1 MRVRVVA
8 VSLLVLVSIAV
19 LLPNHPARRDPAE
32 DTGVFFYAAQ
42 RLLDGGAP
50 YRDIW
55 DHKPPG
61 VYFVDAVGLALGG
74 RVGIWAVQLVFLIA
88 AALLG
93 YRAIRRELGDVP
105 ALVGSLAWLVAS
117 PRLFLEQGQTN
128 FVEFFA
134 LPFQFGALMLVTEI
148 RTLSTARAAAIGLLG
163 GSAVLFKP
171 TLVGIWIAIGLVT
184 LIERRRHAIAPMAAI
199 ALGASLPLAIVA
211 AWALLRGIFADMVDQ
226 ALVYNRAYASF
237 LPPTERLSDLFNG
250 LRLTL
255 PSGLAIISILAWA
268 YALVT
273 RRWQSPLVKV
283 AVAAFPLELVLAT
296 FGRGYHYYFL
306 AWLPSMA
313 VLTAFAAS
321 VVRRLAPPR
330 PARIALVLL
339 TLAMC
344 AQPLLLVTRLLLTS
358 DAGRLSAAA
367 SYIAANS
374 RADDTVF
381 IWGAHTEVLWLANR
395 LSPTQY
401 VYQYAPLYT
410 RGYASPARVAE
421 LLADLERERPV
432 LILDASRES
441 FVTPPLDLAGLRTW
455 TSPDAQYIPPREL
468 EHVIEFV
475 SANYDRVGAEPA
487 TGWPVW
493 RLRAP

>member
-1 MRVRVVA
+1 MRVGVVA
-8 VSLLVLVSIAV
+8 VPLLILVSIVALV
-19 LLPNHPARRDPAE
+19 PNHPAGRDPAE

-74 RVGIWAVQLVFLIA
+74 RVGIWVVQILSLA
-88 AALLG
+88 AAAVIG
-93 YRAIRRELGDVP
+93 QRALRRELGDVP
-105 ALVGSLAWLVAS
+105 AFIGSLAWLVAS

-134 LPFQFGALMLVTEI
+134 LPLQFGALLLYRSPLMAT
-148 RTLSTARAAAIGLLG
+148 RALAIGLLG
-163 GSAVLFKP
+163 GAAVLFKP

-184 LIERRRHAIAPMAAI
+184 LFQRRRAAIAPIAAI
-199 ALGASLPLAIVA
+199 AIGAAVPLVIVA
-211 AWALLRGIFADMVDQ
+211 WWALSLGVFGDMVDET
-226 ALVYNRAYASF
+226 LVYNRAYASF
-237 LPPTERLSDLFNG
+237 LPVPQRMSDLIGG

-255 PSGLAIISILAWA
+255 PSGLVLIAFIAWT
-268 YALVT
+268 YAVVT
-273 RRWQSPLVKV
+273 RRWRSPLVALALV
-283 AVAAFPLELVLAT
+283 ALPLELVLAT

-306 AWLPSMA
+306 AWLPAMG
-313 VLTAFAAS
+313 VLAAFAVS
-321 VVRRLAPPR
+321 ELRRLAPPR
-330 PARIALVLL
+330 PARIALVLG

-344 AQPLLLVTRLLLTS
+344 AQPLLLVTRLATLN
-358 DAGRLSAAA
+358 DAGRFSGAAA
-367 SYIAANS
+367 YVAANT

-381 IWGAHTEVLWLANR
+381 IWGAHTEVLFMARRLA
-395 LSPTQY
+395 PTQY

-410 RGYASPARVAE
+410 RGYSTPERVAE
-421 LLADLERERPV
+421 LIADLERGRPV

-441 FVTPPLDLAGLRTW
+441 PVSPPLDSAAFPTW
-455 TSPDAQYIPPREL
+455 VSPDIQYTPLPEMAN
-468 EHVIEFV
+468 VIAFIER
-475 SANYDRVGAEPA
+475 NYERVGSEPA
-487 TGWPVW
+487 TGWPLW